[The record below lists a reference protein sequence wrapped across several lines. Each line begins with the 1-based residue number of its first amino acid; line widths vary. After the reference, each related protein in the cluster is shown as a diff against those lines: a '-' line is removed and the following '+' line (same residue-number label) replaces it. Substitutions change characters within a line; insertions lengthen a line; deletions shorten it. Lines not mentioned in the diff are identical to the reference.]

1 MKQFDPHNPGSQMIF
16 TLKALAEGRL
26 RVTEGKVV
34 NEKGEEI
41 GSLLLNDEIEGY
53 LRKVERE

>member
-1 MKQFDPHNPGSQMIF
+1 VRREIPLIIF

-26 RVTEGKVV
+26 GVTEGKVA

-41 GSLLLNDEIEGY
+41 GAILLNDEIEGY
-53 LRKVERE
+53 LREMELE

>member
-1 MKQFDPHNPGSQMIF
+1 MIF
-16 TLKALAEGRL
+16 TLKALAEGKL

-34 NEKGEEI
+34 NEKGEGI

-53 LRKVERE
+53 LRKIERE